1 MKNDR
6 FSKNDVISAVEIV
19 RKYEL
24 SYQTVNYYTNLGLLD
39 VVENKGNKRLYSRD
53 DVQIRLEK
61 IKKLKK
67 RGYPLRLIRDELLSN
82 FRVE

>member
-1 MKNDR
+1 MKKDR
-6 FSKNDVISAVEIV
+6 SSKNDVISAVEIV
-19 RKYEL
+19 SKYEL

-53 DVQIRLEK
+53 AVQIRLDK
-61 IKKLKK
+61 IKEMKK

-82 FRVE
+82 FRAE

>member
-1 MKNDR
+1 MKSDR

-39 VVENKGNKRLYSRD
+39 VVENKGNKRLYNRD
-53 DVQIRLEK
+53 DVEARLEK

-82 FRVE
+82 FRTE

>member
-1 MKNDR
+1 MKSNR

-19 RKYEL
+19 REYEL

-39 VVENKGNKRLYSRD
+39 VVGNKGNKRLYNRD
-53 DVQIRLEK
+53 DVETRLEK
-61 IKKLKK
+61 IKKMKK

-82 FRVE
+82 FRAE

>member
-1 MKNDR
+1 MKKDR

-53 DVQIRLEK
+53 DVQSRLEK
-61 IKKLKK
+61 IKEMKK

-82 FRVE
+82 FRIK